1 MKRVVSVSLGS
12 SKRNH
17 VAEVEIL
24 GEQFRIERLGT
35 DGDSKR
41 AVALINELDG
51 QVDAFGMGGI
61 DLYVWAGKRRYI
73 LRDAV
78 PIAKAAKMTPIVD
91 GSGLKNTLERR
102 VINYLQENNVI
113 DFPGKKVLMVCAV
126 DRFGMAESLAAADCR
141 MVFGDLIFTLGIPL
155 PLTSLRT
162 LNLVASVL
170 GPIISKLPFSLL
182 YPTGGKQERVE
193 PRYAKYYA
201 AADIVAGDFH
211 FIRRFMPEEMSGKII
226 ITNTVTADDVGE
238 LQKRGVRMLIT
249 TTPVLNGRSF
259 GTNVMEGVLVTL
271 AGKPAA
277 QMQPEDYLAL
287 LDRIGFVPRIE
298 KLN

>member
-1 MKRVVSVSLGS
+1 VKRVISVSLGS

-24 GEQFRIERLGT
+24 GEQFRVERVGT
-35 DGDSKR
+35 DGDAKR
-41 AVALINELDG
+41 AIALINELDG
-51 QVDAFGMGGI
+51 KVDAFGMGGI
-61 DLYVWAGKRRYI
+61 DLYIWAGKKRYI

-78 PIAKAAKMTPIVD
+78 PIAKAAKVTPIVD
-91 GSGLKNTLERR
+91 GSGVKNTLERR
-102 VINYLQENNVI
+102 VISYLQENKVI

-126 DRFGMAESLAAADCR
+126 DRFGMAESLTAAGCR

-155 PLTSLRT
+155 PMTSLRS
-162 LNLVASVL
+162 LHLVASVL
-170 GPIISKLPFSLL
+170 GPIVSKLPFSLL
-182 YPTGGKQERVE
+182 YPTGEKQEKVE

-201 AADIVAGDFH
+201 DADIVAGDFH
-211 FIRRFMPEEMSGKII
+211 FIRRYMPEDMSGKTI
-226 ITNTVTADDVGE
+226 ITNTVTADDVEE
-238 LQKRGVRMLIT
+238 LKKRGVKLLIT

-271 AGKPAA
+271 AGKPAD
-277 QMQPEDYLAL
+277 QMLPADYLAL

-298 KLN
+298 ELN

>member
-1 MKRVVSVSLGS
+1 MKRVISVSLGS

-17 VAEVEIL
+17 IAEVEIL
-24 GEQFRIERLGT
+24 GEQFRIERVGT

-41 AVALINELDG
+41 AIALINELDG

-61 DLYVWAGKRRYI
+61 DLYIWAGKKRYI

-78 PIAKAAKMTPIVD
+78 PIAKAAKVTPIVD

-102 VINYLQENNVI
+102 VIKYLQENDVI
-113 DFPGKKVLMVCAV
+113 AFSGKKVLMVCAV
-126 DRFGMAESLAAADCR
+126 DRFGMAESLVAAGCR
-141 MVFGDLIFTLGIPL
+141 MVFGDLIFTLGIPF
-155 PLTSLRT
+155 PMTSLRS
-162 LNLVASVL
+162 LYVAASIL
-170 GPIISKLPFSLL
+170 GPIVSKLPFSML
-182 YPTGGKQERVE
+182 YPTGEKQEKVE
-193 PRYAKYYA
+193 PRYTKYYA
-201 AADIVAGDFH
+201 DADIVAGDFH
-211 FIRRFMPEEMSGKII
+211 FIRRYMPEDMSGKII
-226 ITNTVTADDVGE
+226 ITNTVTEDDVAE
-238 LQKRGVRMLIT
+238 LEKRGVKMLIT

-271 AGKPAA
+271 AGKPID
-277 QMQPEDYLAL
+277 QIQPADYLSL